1 MLEFSAQQ
9 IAMMIQGQVEGDA
22 SVTVKNFG
30 KITVSDEFARDVKK
44 KWLEAKSG
52 LFSLDT
58 VIEVGEFT
66 GSIGDITGFI
76 IEPERRYDIA
86 LPSGERQLSDEE
98 VSSRIKS
105 IGDILKRMVNII
117 PKDLKSNQ
125 FKS

>member
-1 MLEFSAQQ
+1 MA
-9 IAMMIQGQVEGDA
+9 IIN
-22 SVTVKNFG
+22 VKNFG

-105 IGDILKRMVNII
+105 IGDILKR
-117 PKDLKSNQ
+117 K
-125 FKS
+125 